1 MRDKCHA
8 HFWLLVLV
16 EHENHN
22 NAIAILES
30 LALVLVIH
38 YAFAYSLKERI
49 WVSVNTLVIQCHV
62 RTRDERIR
70 ILRISAE
77 YVTRLCINQNT
88 TYREIALNFLCVH
101 STQEVDN
108 LILAQILL

>member
-1 MRDKCHA
+1 MPEHI
-8 HFWLLVLV
+8 FWLLVLV
-16 EHENHN
+16 EHEDHN

-30 LALVLVIH
+30 LTLVHVI
-38 YAFAYSLKERI
+38 YYVSTYSLEERI
-49 WVSVNTLVIQCHV
+49 RVLDNTLVIQCHV
-62 RTRDERIR
+62 RTRNERIR

-77 YVTRLCINQNT
+77 YVTRLCINQDT
-88 TYREIALNFLCVH
+88 TYREIALNFLCIH